1 MIIDCLKN
9 YKFYDFLSK
18 DVFIGLEFLAK
29 LDKEVDLGE
38 YMINDNVKAI
48 ITEYR
53 TKEVFEKGYEAHRRV
68 IDIQYPLIGRERIL
82 WDYRDNLN
90 LRVPYDVEKDVE
102 YYDHNCINANQVDIG
117 NSYFAIMFPDDAHS
131 PQRYID
137 EPELI
142 KKATIKVKF

>member
-1 MIIDCLKN
+1 MIIDCIKN
-9 YKFYDFLSK
+9 YEFYDFLSN
-18 DVFIGLEFLAK
+18 DVYIGLKFIAQ
-29 LDKEVDLGE
+29 LDKDIEIGE
-38 YMINDNVKAI
+38 YIINKNVKAI

-53 TKEVFEKGYEAHRRV
+53 TKEIFEKGYEAHREV

-90 LRVPYDVEKDVE
+90 LIKPYDKEKDVE
-102 YYDHNCINANQVDIG
+102 YYDHSYKDVNQVDIG
-117 NSYFAIMFPDDAHS
+117 NDYFAIMFPNDAHS
-131 PQRYID
+131 PQRYVN